1 MTKKKKPSQE
11 HWNGMTV
18 AMRTK
23 LASRMHLTVDELEER
38 MLDHE
43 LERLD
48 ARTTTIWE
56 LLGDLDPFDPYI
68 DADELQEAQLY
79 IEEAIY
85 QTEDNAIR
93 QAAIW
98 QYVAL
103 AHQFNS
109 HLAPYNTLLQKIEGN
124 PWHRTIDG
132 DMRAFRCYANH
143 YTYDPTKRRKNTLF
157 VGPGTKLVLLIPD
170 ESNPDEAAAVWSWR
184 LERYRDDPNYG
195 ANCSLF
201 HHKPERTGMKS
212 SELVAA
218 AEDWV
223 KLAWPFI
230 PRMFTYIDPFKIKP
244 YHDRKNR
251 EMIFGRCY
259 TLNDWREVGFT
270 RNGLIT
276 LAKDFIPLNAQW
288 PWRPKE
294 RKRTRPAYWPLEKQI
309 DSLPPWAGGLPE
321 YVANRDAAIVQHAMD
336 LAEQR
341 VTFWGSEPAPV
352 Q

>member
-18 AMRTK
+18 AVRTK
-23 LASRMHLTVDELEER
+23 LARRMHLTVDELEER

-157 VGPGTKLVLLIPD
+157 VGPGTKLVL
-170 ESNPDEAAAVWSWR
+170 
-184 LERYRDDPNYG
+184 
-195 ANCSLF
+195 
-201 HHKPERTGMKS
+201 HHP
-212 SELVAA
+212 
-218 AEDWV
+218 
-223 KLAWPFI
+223 
-230 PRMFTYIDPFKIKP
+230 
-244 YHDRKNR
+244 
-251 EMIFGRCY
+251 
-259 TLNDWREVGFT
+259 
-270 RNGLIT
+270 
-276 LAKDFIPLNAQW
+276 
-288 PWRPKE
+288 
-294 RKRTRPAYWPLEKQI
+294 
-309 DSLPPWAGGLPE
+309 
-321 YVANRDAAIVQHAMD
+321 
-336 LAEQR
+336 
-341 VTFWGSEPAPV
+341 
-352 Q
+352 